1 MTVDK
6 LLEKFVCA
14 KYTGLEKPGNWHFIL
29 HIIRIEIKMLM
40 TLKT

>member
-14 KYTGLEKPGNWHFIL
+14 KYTGLEKPGTLYFIL
-29 HIIRIEIKMLM
+29 HIIMIEIKMFM